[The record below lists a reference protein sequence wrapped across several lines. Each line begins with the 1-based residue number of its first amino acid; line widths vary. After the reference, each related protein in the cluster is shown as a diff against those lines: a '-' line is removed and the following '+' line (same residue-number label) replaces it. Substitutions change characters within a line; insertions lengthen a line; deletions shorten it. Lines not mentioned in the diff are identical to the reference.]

1 MPRVPVEIP
10 VGDSTQIVDKS
21 AAQPE
26 IGQYFYTE
34 AEMKRLTEDPA
45 FFLDY
50 RKRIESAI
58 SIGFAI
64 FYKNTEAS
72 GMAEAYMR
80 SEMAR
85 KLENHPVLTKK
96 LIPEWPVGCR

>member
-1 MPRVPVEIP
+1 MSRVPVEVP
-10 VGDSTQIVDKS
+10 VGDRTEIVDKS

-26 IGQYFYTE
+26 VGQYFYTD
-34 AEMKRLTEDPA
+34 AEMKRLAEDPA
-45 FFLDY
+45 FLLDY
-50 RKRIESAI
+50 RKRIEAAI
-58 SIGFAI
+58 SVGFAI

-72 GMAEAYMR
+72 RIAQAYMR

-85 KLENHPVLTKK
+85 KLDNHPVLTKK